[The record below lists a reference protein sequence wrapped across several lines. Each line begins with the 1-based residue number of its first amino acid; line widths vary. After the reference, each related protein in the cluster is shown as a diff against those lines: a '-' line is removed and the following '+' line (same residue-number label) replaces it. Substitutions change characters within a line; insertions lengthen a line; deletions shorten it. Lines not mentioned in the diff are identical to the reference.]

1 MSNANGVVNSAEQ
14 EQPES
19 LNEEKGAAAA
29 GEQRPSEVSSPE
41 SAGAPESYQ
50 GQFFSVLHDIVSS
63 EHVDRKKPTLL
74 GKRTDL
80 VARLL
85 TLSRRLD
92 DGWNPALYQQAY
104 FAALLWKANPSVGST
119 VSAVIDDI
127 EFSSSRNSPIYT
139 VMYGLI
145 ASAAVSL
152 VWSPGCTRP
161 CIFGLCLVEWQHVAS
176 RDQWSLRCVTDL
188 THRRRLDVWDARR
201 RRECPLATV

>member
-1 MSNANGVVNSAEQ
+1 MFNANGVVDSAEQ
-14 EQPES
+14 EKPES
-19 LNEEKGAAAA
+19 LTEEEVAAPA
-29 GEQRPSEVSSPE
+29 GEQRPPEVSSPE

-63 EHVDRKKPTLL
+63 GNVDIKKHSIL
-74 GKRTDL
+74 GDRTD
-80 VARLL
+80 VVTRLL

-145 ASAAVSL
+145 ASLLCLSFGALAVLALASL
-152 VWSPGCTRP
+152 VYAWSSGST
-161 CIFGLCLVEWQHVAS
+161 W
-176 RDQWSLRCVTDL
+176 
-188 THRRRLDVWDARR
+188 
-201 RRECPLATV
+201 